1 MWGIDW
7 TGLRHRHVKKRQHV
21 ITTKKRGRCKTT
33 VKYIIHLVLL
43 LTLTSGVWFT
53 RPILIVVSTVIQVSE
68 VPRVC
73 VERTQQ
79 NSHININNSNH
90 NHMAMNRVLCQ
101 GHRSMWHFDFDNL
114 SCNQFSHV
122 GPIVA
127 RYTNQRTCAYVWWRG
142 WYRTIQP
149 RIVIKVVVHVYI
161 WMTLMQATD
170 HQTPCHHFNDWI
182 FH

>member
-127 RYTNQRTCAYVWWRG
+127 RYTTN
-142 WYRTIQP
+142 
-149 RIVIKVVVHVYI
+149 VHVHMYDGGVDI
-161 WMTLMQATD
+161 VPYNQGSSSNWSYMYTFEW
-170 HQTPCHHFNDWI
+170 H
-182 FH
+182 